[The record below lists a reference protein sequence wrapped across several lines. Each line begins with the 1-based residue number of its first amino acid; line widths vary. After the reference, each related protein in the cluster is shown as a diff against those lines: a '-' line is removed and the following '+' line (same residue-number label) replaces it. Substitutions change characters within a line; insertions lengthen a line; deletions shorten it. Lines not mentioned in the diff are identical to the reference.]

1 MLLGDALHTAHFSI
15 GSGTRLAMEDA
26 IALSRALEIHGS
38 DIRGALGAYEEARK
52 PLVTKLIAAAN
63 ASAQWYERFAQAM
76 RLSPLDFAMSYLTRS
91 GRVDAERLRRTSPE
105 FMAAY
110 EAHRRRRDEAPMT
123 TIAAFDDV
131 TVEAAG
137 RIAILRLNDPKT
149 LNAISP
155 RMIGGLSQ
163 ALAHIEA
170 AGQGFRCAILTG
182 TGRGFCSGANLTTTG
197 PDDILGQG
205 DLGRVLRG
213 CYYPVLR
220 QMRDFKM
227 PLLVAVNGPALG
239 FGLSLALMGDI
250 VLAARAAFFQL
261 TFSRIGLVPDGGAPW
276 LLPRIIGMARTK
288 ELVILAERLGA
299 EKALEWGLINQVHDE
314 DKLMEASLALAR
326 ELTER
331 PTATLSLIRRA
342 YWDSL
347 DNSYEEQLELEAGLQ
362 TEAGKTGDFVEGV
375 MAFREKRPPVFKGA

>member
-1 MLLGDALHTAHFSI
+1 
-15 GSGTRLAMEDA
+15 
-26 IALSRALEIHGS
+26 
-38 DIRGALGAYEEARK
+38 
-52 PLVTKLIAAAN
+52 
-63 ASAQWYERFAQAM
+63 
-76 RLSPLDFAMSYLTRS
+76 
-91 GRVDAERLRRTSPE
+91 
-105 FMAAY
+105 
-110 EAHRRRRDEAPMT
+110 MT
-123 TIAAFDDV
+123 TITAFDDV

-170 AGQGFRCAILTG
+170 AGHGFRCAILTG

-205 DLGRVLRG
+205 DLGRVLRD

-250 VLAARAAFFQL
+250 VLAARSAFSSSPFRASAWCPTAA
-261 TFSRIGLVPDGGAPW
+261 
-276 LLPRIIGMARTK
+276 
-288 ELVILAERLGA
+288 RLGCCR
-299 EKALEWGLINQVHDE
+299 
-314 DKLMEASLALAR
+314 ASSAWR
-326 ELTER
+326 GPR
-331 PTATLSLIRRA
+331 S
-342 YWDSL
+342 W
-347 DNSYEEQLELEAGLQ
+347 
-362 TEAGKTGDFVEGV
+362 
-375 MAFREKRPPVFKGA
+375 